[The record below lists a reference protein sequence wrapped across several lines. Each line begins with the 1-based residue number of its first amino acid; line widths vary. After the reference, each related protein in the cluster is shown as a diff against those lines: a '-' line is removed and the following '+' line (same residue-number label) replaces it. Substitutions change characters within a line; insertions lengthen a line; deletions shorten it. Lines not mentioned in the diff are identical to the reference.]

1 MIRLDGNA
9 ILIADSD
16 PGFLNPL
23 ANELARHGARCF
35 VAADMGQA
43 RDLLS
48 KFEFDLVISNYYLSD
63 GIIYQL
69 MDWCTKN
76 LTFLPIF
83 TCVGHPFGSDKELSQ
98 KQAIAN
104 IFQKHET
111 GRILSGISKLLFN
124 FNDYQQ
130 SLLEMID
137 PNEIK
142 IEICVSDYNFLV
154 VPSEINEDNLYLSL
168 EQEFSR
174 GTFGVLKFAVV
185 LEDRYHSFIIPGY
198 FDEKCPSGQVFVVD
212 EKYRRHWKQF
222 LDYLNMKQGNITKFL
237 SKAAGF

>member
-1 MIRLDGNA
+1 MIRLDGNS

-23 ANELARHGARCF
+23 AQALTRHGARCF

-43 RDLLS
+43 RDLLV
-48 KFEFDLVISNYYLSD
+48 KFDFDLVISNYYLSD

-76 LTFLPIF
+76 LSFLPIF
-83 TCVGHPFGSDKELSQ
+83 TCVGHPFGADKELSQ
-98 KQAIAN
+98 KQAIASV
-104 IFQKHET
+104 FQKHEV
-111 GRILSGISKLLFN
+111 GQILSGISRLLFS
-124 FNDYQQ
+124 FEAYHQ

-137 PNEIK
+137 PSEIK

-154 VPSEINEDNLYLSL
+154 SPLEINEDNVYLAMDR
-168 EQEFSR
+168 EFLK

-185 LEDRYHSFIIPGY
+185 LEERYHSFIIPGSL
-198 FDEKCPSGQVFVVD
+198 DEKCQSGQVFVVD
-212 EKYRRHWKQF
+212 EKYRGHWKHF
-222 LDYLNMKQGNITKFL
+222 LDYLNMKQVKITKFL